1 MRLHEFNDTIVKKEA
16 LGAIPAG
23 CFINNFI
30 NKKIGQK
37 CQQQISYRLGSY
49 LNYYWNL
56 QRKKELM
63 LSQNLDR
70 KSIGSGNDDVELV

>member
-37 CQQQISYRLGSY
+37 VSIADFLSTRYIFELLLEFIEKEGTCAFTKLRQEVYRK
-49 LNYYWNL
+49 W
-56 QRKKELM
+56 
-63 LSQNLDR
+63 
-70 KSIGSGNDDVELV
+70 

>member
-23 CFINNFI
+23 CLINNFI
-30 NKKIGQK
+30 NNRIEVS
-37 CQQQISYRLGSY
+37 IADFLSTRY